1 MGAVAEHIG
10 ADASKVVTTRLT
22 DVSGR
27 ELLARLAEAGL
38 VERGCVVMLG
48 LDAIRER
55 LGARWERRR
64 EQVWK
69 SAMAHIERRLS
80 PHDVA
85 ALVSETEIAL
95 AVLAGPETAQSVG
108 LKCLQ
113 ELLIFFL
120 GAYSPNDMRVQTI
133 TSVSGADI
141 ACAPIDPPLGLMEEL
156 PPLAPHAPV
165 EKPSGRAGASQP
177 WSTMS
182 FSSRGATQTLDQAL
196 LLETLLSIRKSGD
209 PVTIGMAVH
218 PVWTD
223 RATGRRAS
231 PYLRANFT
239 LAEQLAIDKSTLEFA
254 SQVLQIDSAALV
266 VPISFEAASS
276 SRGWALLSGWM
287 NQHADALASRVILE
301 LVHLSAGTPRG
312 RLREVASTLMARA
325 PRLMARAE
333 PSRAMLA
340 LLQECRIAGVSL
352 DCSATARDDLP
363 GLLKAF
369 GGAARGIAPILCAL
383 GLPDSSA
390 AEMARGAGFSNAT
403 LNSDCGMAPRL

>member
-1 MGAVAEHIG
+1 MGAVTEDIG
-10 ADASKVVTTRLT
+10 QNVRSLATSRLT
-22 DVSGR
+22 DASGQ
-27 ELLARLAEAGL
+27 EVLARLADAGL

-48 LDAIRER
+48 LDAIRDR
-55 LGARWERRR
+55 LGSRWERRR
-64 EQVWK
+64 DQVWD

-85 ALVSETEIAL
+85 ARISETRIAV
-95 AVLAGPETAQSVG
+95 AVLAGPEAAQGVG

-120 GAYSPNDMRVQTI
+120 GSYSPNDMRVQSV
-133 TSVSGADI
+133 TSVSGGEI
-141 ACAPIDPPLGLMEEL
+141 ACAHVDPPLGLMEEL
-156 PPLAPHAPV
+156 LPPATRAPM
-165 EKPSGRAGASQP
+165 ERPSGGSGASQP

-182 FSSRGATQTLDQAL
+182 FTRGSVTQTLDQAL
-196 LLETLLSIRKSGD
+196 LLETLLSMRKSGE

-218 PVWTD
+218 SAWTD

-254 SQVLQIDSAALV
+254 SQVLKIDSAALV
-266 VPISFEAASS
+266 VPVSFEVASS
-276 SRGWALLSGWM
+276 SRGRALLSGWM
-287 NQHADALASRVILE
+287 SQHADALASRIIVE

-312 RLREVASTLMARA
+312 RLREVVSALMARA

-333 PSRAMLA
+333 PSRAMVA
-340 LLQECRIAGVSL
+340 LLQDCRIAGVSL

-369 GGAARGIAPILCAL
+369 GGAAKGIAPILCAL
-383 GLPDSSA
+383 SIPDSSV
-390 AEMARGAGFSNAT
+390 AEMARIAGFSHAT
-403 LNSDCGMAPRL
+403 LNSD